1 MLRLLAASVAALVV
15 AVVTGCA
22 PMENPDVVAFRQWAG
37 ATGAQVEA
45 GQVAPSAYYA
55 EGFSRL
61 ERSSDTSPHKYVLMR
76 ALSDM
81 IPVARAY
88 EAGQIS
94 AEQFEDAKRATRLYL
109 AEQNQ
114 ALENQRQQAIATAM
128 RQASDNLRR
137 QAPISTACSE
147 SFGVANCRTTR

>member
-22 PMENPDVVAFRQWAG
+22 PMETPEVVAFQQWAG
-37 ATGAQVEA
+37 ATAAQAEA
-45 GQVAPSAYYA
+45 GQIAPSAYYA
-55 EGFSRL
+55 EAFSRL
-61 ERSSDTSPHKYVLMR
+61 EHSSDTSPSKYVYMR
-76 ALSDM
+76 AFSDM

-94 AEQFEDAKRATRLYL
+94 AEQFEDAKRATRLYI
-109 AEQNQ
+109 AEQSQ